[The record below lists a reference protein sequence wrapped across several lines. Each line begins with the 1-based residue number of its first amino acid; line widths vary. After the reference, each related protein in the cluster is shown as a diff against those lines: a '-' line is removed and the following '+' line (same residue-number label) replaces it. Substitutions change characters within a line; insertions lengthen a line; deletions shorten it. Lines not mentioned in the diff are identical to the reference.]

1 MILFIFK
8 IQDAVKFLTYPPR
21 SLNKILLDHLDWE
34 LFSTYLNKNTIY
46 KQDIHQADS
55 NSQQHVTDLG
65 HLVL

>member
-8 IQDAVKFLTYPPR
+8 IQDAVKFLTSLR

-34 LFSTYLNKNTIY
+34 LFSTYLNKNIIY
-46 KQDIHQADS
+46 KQDIHPADS